1 MSKNVLGATALALL
15 IGVSAFSLNTAA
27 VAQNGG
33 EARGNDRANQKKL
46 DDRELTPIR
55 PIRRVGEDSWPSA
68 KNQPAPVRE
77 TTGQTAKEEPAKD
90 TAQDKAAD
98 NKAAQEKQDKQ
109 EKKENTAQN
118 TAKPAAKPE
127 PKNSSLGNQSPPPD
141 KNTAKEDTKQDTAKQ
156 ENKQESAKPDAKQA
170 QAPQQG
176 GKQDTAQNDGK
187 DAKNF
192 ASIRLGT
199 DESGRVAVNEAQQRQ
214 IAKAVR
220 KHHVENVNVKVSVGS
235 VAPANVRLVAVSS
248 DLVDVLPQF
257 RGDSMFVTS
266 DGIVIVE
273 PSSKKVIALVPVKL
287 TATASREERTTETRA
302 KPPARTAVKERDV
315 TVSENRDEQ
324 RFPTREEILAAP
336 VAHGPAGTTVTR
348 TYRSYRYE
356 PDDDVVVIERRRP
369 RIFGFW

>member
-15 IGVSAFSLNTAA
+15 IGVSTFSLNTAA
-27 VAQNGG
+27 FAQNGG
-33 EARGNDRANQKKL
+33 EARGNDRATQKKL

-98 NKAAQEKQDKQ
+98 NKAVQDKQ

-118 TAKPAAKPE
+118 TVKPASKPE
-127 PKNSSLGNQSPPPD
+127 SKNSSLGNQSPPPD

-156 ENKQESAKPDAKQA
+156 ENKQESAKPDTKQA

-220 KHHVENVNVKVSVGS
+220 KPHVENVNVKVSVGS

-257 RGDSMFVTS
+257 RGDSMFVTA

-287 TATASREERTTETRA
+287 TATASREEHETRSKPAA
-302 KPPARTAVKERDV
+302 KTAIKERDV
-315 TVSENRDEQ
+315 TVSENE

-356 PDDDVVVIERRRP
+356 PADDNNDVVIIERHRP
-369 RIFGFW
+369 RVFGFW